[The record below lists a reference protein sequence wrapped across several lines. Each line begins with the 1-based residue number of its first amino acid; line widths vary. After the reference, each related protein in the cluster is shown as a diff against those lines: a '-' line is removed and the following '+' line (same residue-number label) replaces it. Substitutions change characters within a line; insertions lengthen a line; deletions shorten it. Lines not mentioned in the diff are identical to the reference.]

1 MQLIVTSA
9 GRAALVNAEHT
20 GTNTVRIA
28 AIGVGSTGFTAKP
41 DGSDASLPG
50 EIKRLTTFSG
60 QVVAADTLHVTVRD
74 DSSDVYSMRGIALYL
89 DDGTLFALYGQAG
102 VILEKAAQAMMLMS
116 ADVVFT
122 QVPASALTFGDANFI
137 NPPAT
142 TEVQGVVE
150 LATDAEAIAGSDAQR
165 AVTPRAAKATL
176 DARLGANAPTAFAR
190 NLLAVSTAAA
200 LRTALELKGA
210 ALKDDGAG
218 KGLDADLLDGRHGDH
233 YLQWSN
239 LVGTPTT
246 FPPGSHAHAWADLQ
260 GKPATF
266 PPSAHSHGTAEVTGL
281 DAALAARPVKGS
293 NGTWPDVV
301 PVAADVFE
309 APAALRSYGAE
320 SANRPSDYGVVAAWS
335 NTGKFNKSN
344 GAWISQLAF
353 GGNGRMYASS
363 SLNGSQFG
371 AWDELW
377 SSRNFDPASRVMKA
391 GDTMTGALNA
401 PYLNATYDAR
411 FGGGNAVSAN
421 KLRIGNIGGNDAYI
435 QCVTNGEAA
444 FAPLY
449 VRGSMVEQRADKTY
463 TQIAPSNYA
472 VRQDGIPG
480 FRFMERSVASGSR
493 LVIEAVSAD
502 QSSFTSFVNV
512 GQNYAWL
519 GAGMQ
524 TLATLDQTGNLVATK
539 SIFGS
544 STDFH
549 PTENTDVAALQ
560 PSGNYGGGICMR
572 DGIHRAIIY
581 TSNGSSIAARLR
593 NTSTGSHGEVFNATL
608 SGFYAPAF
616 QPYSDE
622 RTKTLRG
629 RSERGLNAVL
639 GINAYIGAYKPEF
652 NSDGQERLFLVA
664 QEIEKVAPEIVRED
678 AKGIKTVDLAQMD
691 ALLVRA
697 IQELAAEVALLKER
711 R

>member
-20 GTNTVRIA
+20 GTNTVRID
-28 AIGVGSTGFTAKP
+28 AIGVGSAGFTAKP
-41 DGSDASLPG
+41 DGSDSSLPG

-122 QVPASALTFGDANFI
+122 QVPTSALTFGDANFI

-176 DARLGANAPTAFAR
+176 DTRLGANAPTAFAR

-210 ALKDDGAG
+210 ALKDEGAG

-246 FPPGSHAHAWADLQ
+246 FPPGSHAHAWADIQ

-266 PPSAHSHGTAEVTGL
+266 PPSAHSHSTAEVTGL
-281 DAALAARPVKGS
+281 DAALAARPAKGS

-309 APAALRSYGAE
+309 ASASLRSYTAE
-320 SANRPSDYGVVAAWS
+320 STNRPSDYGVVAAWS

-353 GGNGRMYASS
+353 GGNGRMYASL

-377 SSRNFDPASRVMKA
+377 SSRNFDPSSRVNKA

-435 QCVTNGEAA
+435 QCVTNGETT

-463 TQIAPSNYA
+463 TQIAQSNYA
-472 VRQDGIPG
+472 IRQDGIPG
-480 FRFMERSVASGSR
+480 FRFMERNVASGSR

-519 GAGMQ
+519 GSSMQ
-524 TLATLDQTGNLVATK
+524 TLATLDQSGSFVATK
-539 SIFGS
+539 SVVGYS
-544 STDFH
+544 GDFH
-549 PTENTDVAALQ
+549 PTLNSDGAALQ
-560 PSGNYGGGICMR
+560 SSGNYGGAITMR
-572 DGIHRAIIY
+572 DGDHRAMLY
-581 TSNGSSIAARLR
+581 TSNADRMHGRMLNKNNGVSHELFIAT
-593 NTSTGSHGEVFNATL
+593 TSAF
-608 SGFYAPAF
+608 FAPAF
-616 QPYSDE
+616 QPYSDI
-622 RTKTLRG
+622 RTKNISGNNALG
-629 RSERGLNAVL
+629 LSELLKLNTYV
-639 GINAYIGAYKPEF
+639 GSYKREF
-652 NSDGQERLFLVA
+652 NSDGKERLFLTA
-664 QEIEKVAPEIVRED
+664 QEIEKVAPSIISENGEGI
-678 AKGIKTVDLAQMD
+678 KGIDLAQLN
-691 ALLVRA
+691 ALLVQS
-697 IQELAAEVALLKER
+697 IKDLAAQVAELR
-711 R
+711 ARV